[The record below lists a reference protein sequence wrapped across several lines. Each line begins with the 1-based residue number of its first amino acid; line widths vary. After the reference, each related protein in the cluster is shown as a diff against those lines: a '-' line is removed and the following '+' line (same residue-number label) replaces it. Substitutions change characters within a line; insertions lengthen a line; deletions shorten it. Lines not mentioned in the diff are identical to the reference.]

1 MAVGMPEPRLG
12 QGEQFLGELHKRG
25 GLCAKSAGGCRN
37 FRCPHREP
45 MPRKVWRS
53 LGAGGLPF

>member
-1 MAVGMPEPRLG
+1 MVVEMPEPRLVR
-12 QGEQFLGELHKRG
+12 LGELHKRG